1 MRNFRLSCFLAVLA
15 ACLFTG
21 IFFQDVSAA
30 PAAPIEHTLI
40 QPDGSELL
48 ALQWGDE
55 WSNGY
60 ETLDGFTIIQEDQD
74 WWVFAQ
80 VVDGRLEPYALAG
93 KTFRADFAV
102 PFGLDQHQRPKTEVE
117 ARDQRPD
124 QSLNYQNSGNQST
137 LVLLAEFTNRTATYP
152 PTHFSASVFGA
163 SSSVKHFY
171 NTASYSNLVLIPA
184 IETFG
189 TSNDGVIGWLNLG
202 YSHPNTGGSTSTQNQ
217 LITKNALIAA
227 DPYINYASYDNN
239 SDGYISANELHIL
252 VAVAGYEAS
261 YSANTPSIWAHQW
274 NLNSVGLVTLDG
286 VTLGDWNHNSGYSQ
300 FGEIHLDHPATI
312 GVMAHEL
319 GHDLSWPDLYDTD
332 GSSDGLGVWSIMS
345 SGVWNRTSTNF
356 YGTSP
361 ALPDAWLKWY
371 QGWLT
376 PTVVSG
382 TITSAPIYQAENNAS
397 AYVLCPNPN
406 GVDWEFYQYSGTG
419 EYFLV
424 ENRQLVSYDAA
435 LPGCGLNILHIDE
448 GVTNSNSA
456 NANEY
461 HPLVK
466 FMQADGLDELL
477 WGDSYDSERGDN
489 GDPFPGVNTNRTFN
503 YSSTPNSRLYSGA
516 DSLAAVTNISNCG
529 TTMTADLS
537 YAGVT
542 NQPPVA
548 NAGPDQVVFTNLMVT
563 LDGSGSFDPEGNYP
577 LTYSWSQAS
586 GLPITL
592 INPGTVSPS
601 FIALSQPAVV
611 VLQLVVTDSL
621 GAVSSPDYVIITIV
635 NSPPV
640 ADAGPD
646 QTVSALAMVTLDGTG
661 SFDPDGNLPL
671 TYQWFETSGTGMG
684 LSNPLAAQPTFP
696 APPMPCVL
704 TFDLYVTDSLG
715 TTSPPDTVIITVQ
728 NQAPVAN
735 AGPDQTVMIE
745 SMVTLDGTASYDPDG
760 HVPLTYQWI
769 QTGGLVV
776 ALDNPAICSPT
787 FVSPSSASTLTF
799 SLVVT
804 DSLMQTSVQDTVSIY
819 VTGSKVYIPIAIR

>member
-1 MRNFRLSCFLAVLA
+1 MKNFRLLCFLAVLT
-15 ACLFTG
+15 ACLIAGLSFEA
-21 IFFQDVSAA
+21 VSAA
-30 PAAPIEHTLI
+30 PAAPIEHTLF
-40 QPDGSELL
+40 QPNGSSLT

-55 WSNGY
+55 WSNGF
-60 ETLDGFTIIQEDQD
+60 ETLDGYTIIQDD
-74 WWVFAQ
+74 LGWWVFAQ
-80 VVDGRLEPYALAG
+80 VVDGRLEPYALSG

-117 ARDQRPD
+117 AREQRPD

-137 LVLLAEFTNRTATYP
+137 LVLLAEFTDRTATYP
-152 PTHFSASVFGA
+152 LSHFSASVFGA

-184 IETFG
+184 VETYG

-202 YSHPNTGGSTSTQNQ
+202 YSHPNTGGSTSNQNQ

-227 DPYINYASYDNN
+227 DSYINYASYDNN
-239 SDGYISANELHIL
+239 SDGYISANELHIM
-252 VAVAGYEAS
+252 VAVAGYEYS
-261 YSANTPSIWAHQW
+261 YSNNNPSIWAHHW
-274 NLNSVGLVTLDG
+274 DLNSVGLVTLDG
-286 VTLGDWNHNSGYSQ
+286 VTLGDWYHNGGYSQ

-345 SGVWNRTSTNF
+345 SGSWNRTGTNF

-382 TITSAPIYQAENNAS
+382 TIASAPIYQAENNAS
-397 AYVLCPNPN
+397 AYVLCPNPG
-406 GVDWEFYQYSGTG
+406 GVNWEFYQYSGSG

-477 WGDSYDSERGDN
+477 WGDSYDFERGDN

-503 YSSTPNSRLYSGA
+503 YNSTPNSRLYSGA
-516 DSLAAVTNISNCG
+516 DSLAAVINISNCG

-537 YAGVT
+537 YSGVT
-542 NQPPVA
+542 NQSPVA
-548 NAGPDQVVFTNLMVT
+548 NAGPDQFVFTNLMVT
-563 LDGSGSFDPEGNYP
+563 LDGSGSFDPDGNYP
-577 LTYSWSQAS
+577 LTYSWSQVS
-586 GLPITL
+586 GPAVTL
-592 INPGTVSPS
+592 SNPGAVYPT
-601 FIALSQPAVV
+601 FIAPSQPAIV

-621 GAVSSPDYVIITIV
+621 GAIAIPDNVIITIL
-635 NSPPV
+635 NNPPV
-640 ADAGPD
+640 ADAGSD

-671 TYQWFETSGTGMG
+671 LYSWFQTSGAGAP
-684 LSNPLAAQPTFP
+684 LSNPNAAQPTFQ
-696 APPMPCVL
+696 APPIVGVM

-715 TTSPPDTVIITVQ
+715 TTSPPDSVTITVQ

-735 AGPDQTVMIE
+735 AGSDQTVIVNTL
-745 SMVTLDGTASYDPDG
+745 VTLDGTASLDPDG
-760 HVPLTYQWI
+760 HLPLMYLWT
-769 QTGGLVV
+769 QTGGPLVL
-776 ALDNPAICSPT
+776 LDNPAACSPG
-787 FVSPSSASTLTF
+787 FVSPLNGVTLTF

-804 DSLMQTSVQDTVSIY
+804 DSLMVPSVPDTVSIF
-819 VTGSKVYIPIAIR
+819 VIGSSVYLPMLIR

>member
-1 MRNFRLSCFLAVLA
+1 MRNFRLWHFLAFVI
-15 ACLFTG
+15 ACLVTG
-21 IFFQDVSAA
+21 LFFESVTAA

-40 QPDGSELL
+40 QPDGSELIVK
-48 ALQWGDE
+48 QWGDE

-60 ETLDGFTIIQEDQD
+60 ETLDGYTIIQDDQD
-74 WWVFAQ
+74 WWVFAH
-80 VVDGRLEPYALAG
+80 VVDGRLEPFHLLR

-102 PFGLDQHQRPKTEVE
+102 PVGLDQHQRPEIDAE
-117 ARDQRPD
+117 ARDQRPG
-124 QSLNYQNSGNQST
+124 QSLDYQNSGNQPT
-137 LVLLAEFTNRTATYP
+137 LVLLAEFTDATATYP
-152 PTHFSASVFGA
+152 PAHFSASVFGA

-202 YSHPNTGGSTSTQNQ
+202 YNHPNTGSSTSVQNQ

-239 SDGYISANELHIL
+239 SDSYISANELHIM

-261 YSANTPSIWAHQW
+261 YSANIPSIWAHQW
-274 NLNSVGLVTLDG
+274 NLNSVGTVTLDG
-286 VTLGDWNHNSGYSQ
+286 VTLGDWYHNSGYSQ

-345 SGVWNRTSTNF
+345 SGGWNRTGTNF
-356 YGTSP
+356 YGSSP

-382 TITSAPIYQAENNAS
+382 TITNVPIYQAENNAS
-397 AYVLCPNPN
+397 VYVLCPNPG
-406 GVDWEFYQYSGTG
+406 GVDWEFYQYSGSG

-424 ENRQLVSYDAA
+424 ENRQLVSYDAG

-448 GVTNSNSA
+448 SVTNTNSA

-477 WGDSYDSERGDN
+477 LGDSIDSERGDN
-489 GDPFPGVNTNRTFN
+489 GDPFPGITTNRTFN
-503 YSSTPNSRLYSGA
+503 YNSTPNSRLYSGA

-537 YAGVT
+537 YSGVT

-563 LDGSGSFDPEGNYP
+563 LDGSGSFDPDGNYP

-586 GLPITL
+586 GPPITL
-592 INPGTVSPS
+592 INPGTVSPT
-601 FIALSQPAVV
+601 FIAPSVPAVV

-621 GAVSSPDYVIITIV
+621 GAISIPDYVIITII
-635 NSPPV
+635 NNPPV

-646 QTVSALAMVTLDGTG
+646 QTVSALALVMLDGTG
-661 SFDPDGNLPL
+661 SYDPDGNLPL
-671 TYQWFETSGTGMG
+671 TYNWLQTGG
-684 LSNPLAAQPTFP
+684 PGAPLSNPLAPADFQ
-696 APPMPCVL
+696 APPITGVM

-715 TTSPPDTVIITVQ
+715 TTSAPDTVTITVQ

-735 AGPDQTVMIE
+735 AGLDQTVIVNTF
-745 SMVTLDGTASYDPDG
+745 VTLDGTASLDPDG
-760 HVPLTYQWI
+760 HLPLMYLWT
-769 QTGGLVV
+769 QTAGPLVV
-776 ALDNPAICSPT
+776 LDNPAACSPIFT
-787 FVSPSSASTLTF
+787 APSTPASLTF
-799 SLVVT
+799 SLMVT
-804 DSLMQTSVQDTVSIY
+804 DSLMVPSVPDTVSIF
-819 VTGSKVYIPIAIR
+819 VIGSSVYLPMLIR